1 MTTSPTDGVV
11 TKIPT
16 EQQISAGGV
25 VVRQRT
31 GQAAEIVLIAVGP
44 QGRWQLP
51 KGMIESGE
59 TPEQAAIR
67 EVREETG
74 IEGRLIAPL
83 DVVEY
88 WYVSTHRGMR
98 VRYHKFVHCFLF
110 DYVSGDVTQHDQ
122 EVSEARWVS
131 FAEAMQMLKFVSE
144 RQVVAQART
153 LIEMSEAR
161 STNDRPPHA
170 VSAAQT

>member
-1 MTTSPTDGVV
+1 MITNPADGGAA
-11 TKIPT
+11 KIPT

-31 GQAAEIVLIAVGP
+31 GQPPEIVLIAVGP

-51 KGMIESGE
+51 KGIIEPGE

-74 IEGRLIAPL
+74 VEAQLVAPL

-88 WYVSTHRGMR
+88 WYVATQQGVR
-98 VRYHKFVHCFLF
+98 VRYHKFVHFFLF
-110 DYVSGDVTQHDQ
+110 DYVSGDVTQHDH
-122 EVSEARWVS
+122 EVSEARWITFV
-131 FAEAMQMLKFVSE
+131 EALQMLKFASE

-153 LIEMSEAR
+153 LVETGEGR
-161 STNDRPPHA
+161 STNAPMPHGI
-170 VSAAQT
+170 SAM